1 MVYEASS
8 ESDINIFHL
17 PKIKIE
23 QFRRSGAKSSMVSKW
38 KKNHA
43 IAAAHKGACISE
55 LESSKMLQQGDVTK
69 PLKS

>member
-1 MVYEASS
+1 
-8 ESDINIFHL
+8 
-17 PKIKIE
+17 
-23 QFRRSGAKSSMVSKW
+23 MVSKW